1 MLGWEAT
8 VKTDRARRLTRNDQ
22 WFRHWMPYCF
32 KELEVEGRKHVYLP
46 LNRDYKRAIVKS
58 W

>member
-1 MLGWEAT
+1 M
-8 VKTDRARRLTRNDQ
+8 KTDRARRLTRNDQ

>member
-1 MLGWEAT
+1 
-8 VKTDRARRLTRNDQ
+8 
-22 WFRHWMPYCF
+22 MPYCF

-46 LNRDYKRAIVKS
+46 LNRDYKQAIVKS